1 MRITFK
7 RSFRKDLKK
16 ASRSILLPKIKELIQ
31 LVRSN
36 PFQTPP
42 PYEKLAG
49 EEGVYS
55 RRINEQHRLVYV
67 VQDGQIAFT
76 RCWGHYK

>member
-16 ASRSILLPKIKELIQ
+16 ASGLLLLPKIKN
-31 LVRSN
+31 LVRLVQDN
-36 PFQTPP
+36 PLQTPP
-42 PYEKLAG
+42 PCEKLTG

-67 VQDGQIAFT
+67 VQDG
-76 RCWGHYK
+76 

>member
-16 ASRSILLPKIKELIQ
+16 ASGSLLLPKIKELIQ

-42 PYEKLAG
+42 PYEKLTG

-67 VQDGQIAFT
+67 VQDGQVAFT

>member
-7 RSFRKDLKK
+7 RSFQKDLKK
-16 ASRSILLPKIKELIQ
+16 ASGSLLLPKIRQ
-31 LVRSN
+31 LVRLVQNN

-49 EEGVYS
+49 GEGVYS

-67 VQDGQIAFT
+67 VQDG
-76 RCWGHYK
+76 